1 MELSNYLRDPM
12 SAALIAGGI
21 TAAYIHLKAQ
31 LNNEGKLELNK
42 YTKPAVLNAELHKTF
57 PEEKGIKKMMTSFD
71 LLKSTNPRLV
81 VDAYMKGVTPYADK
95 ISSKDE
101 SFLLDE
107 IETIDFLKDLNI
119 KTYWERMSVA
129 TRSAT
134 WQYLQTLYML
144 GTTIT
149 SIPDDTLKMI
159 ENIAKECA
167 EKMQDGDGDLNQ
179 DALMKM
185 MSGMLGGMPKK

>member
-1 MELSNYLRDPM
+1 MASV
-12 SAALIAGGI
+12 
-21 TAAYIHLKAQ
+21 TAFNDMMGQFL
-31 LNNEGKLELNK
+31 
-42 YTKPAVLNAELHKTF
+42 VELHKTF

-71 LLKSTNPRLV
+71 VLKTSNPRLV
-81 VDAYMKGVTPYADK
+81 VDAFMKGVSPYAEK

-101 SFLLDE
+101 SFLLKE
-107 IETIDFLKDLNI
+107 IETIEFLKDLGI
-119 KTYWERMSVA
+119 KGYWERMSVNTKA
-129 TRSAT
+129 AT

-159 ENIAKECA
+159 EGIAKECA
-167 EKMQDGDGDLNQ
+167 DKMENDGGELDQ

-185 MSGMLGGMPKK
+185 MGSMLGGLPKK